1 MTSSAKVRN
10 APVSPENTTV
20 GIVGLGDMGA
30 AIASSI
36 VRTFPVIAFD
46 LRKEA
51 VDKLIALGA
60 RRADSVQALA
70 DQCEVIVLVVVDD
83 KQVNQIVSELLRHPG
98 KLHTIVVSST
108 VLPATVIALSEAAG
122 KVGLDLIDAPVS
134 GGAEKASVGTIT
146 VLIGGE
152 QAAVQRC
159 WRIFE
164 SFGKALFH
172 LGPIGAGSAGKLVN
186 NLLSLGGNILILEA
200 MQLADAYDISE
211 DAVTEFI
218 TLGTGDS
225 RNIRTWGRIDRA
237 RRSHTLAGTPAI
249 YEIFSKDVKAAAM
262 AAGQRGVVLPVAAG
276 IGAMMADKLKARDQ
290 FLEARGLTVPLPRCA
305 VCNHELAAP
314 YRKAG
319 VHPECVFD
327 TRESSGKAPLP
338 D

>member
-1 MTSSAKVRN
+1 MTKMTSSTEGRTA
-10 APVSPENTTV
+10 AVSPDNTTV

-46 LRKEA
+46 LSKEA
-51 VDKLIALGA
+51 VEKLVALGA

-83 KQVNQIVSELLRHPG
+83 KQVNDVVGELLRHPG
-98 KLHTIVVSST
+98 KLHTIIVSST
-108 VLPATVIALSEAAG
+108 VLPSTVIALSEQAG

-134 GGAEKASVGTIT
+134 GGAERAAVGTLT

-164 SFGKALFH
+164 SFGKGLFH
-172 LGPIGAGSAGKLVN
+172 LGPVGAGSAGKLVN
-186 NLLSLGGNILILEA
+186 NLLSLGGNMLILEA
-200 MQLADAYDISE
+200 MQLAEAYGISE

-218 TLGTGDS
+218 PLGTGDS

-249 YEIFSKDVKAAAM
+249 YEIFSKDVKAAAT
-262 AAGQRGVVLPVAAG
+262 AAGQRGVVLPIAAG
-276 IGAMMADKLKARDQ
+276 IGAMMADKMKARDQ
-290 FLEARGLTVPLPRCA
+290 YLEARGLTAPLPRCTI
-305 VCNHELAAP
+305 CDQELAAP
-314 YRKAG
+314 YRRGG
-319 VHPECVFD
+319 VHPECTLD
-327 TRESSGKAPLP
+327 PRGAA
-338 D
+338 DR

>member
-1 MTSSAKVRN
+1 MVQKLEEAPMTTTEPSLSHQIYDVAKARGVSA
-10 APVSPENTTV
+10 
-20 GIVGLGDMGA
+20 
-30 AIASSI
+30 
-36 VRTFPVIAFD
+36 
-46 LRKEA
+46 
-51 VDKLIALGA
+51 
-60 RRADSVQALA
+60 
-70 DQCEVIVLVVVDD
+70 
-83 KQVNQIVSELLRHPG
+83 
-98 KLHTIVVSST
+98 
-108 VLPATVIALSEAAG
+108 
-122 KVGLDLIDAPVS
+122 IDAPVS
-134 GGAEKASVGTIT
+134 GGAEKASAGTIT

-164 SFGKALFH
+164 SFGKGLFH

-200 MQLADAYDISE
+200 MQLADSYGISE

-262 AAGQRGVVLPVAAG
+262 AAGQRGVVLPIAAG
-276 IGAMMADKLKARDQ
+276 IGAMMADKMKARDQ
-290 FLEARGLTVPLPRCA
+290 FLEARGLIVPLPRCT
-305 VCNHELAAP
+305 VCNQELATP

-319 VHPECVFD
+319 VHPECMFD
-327 TRESSGKAPLP
+327 TRESPGKTPLP